1 MANDKDNKTF
11 TFETVAT
18 VVAALQSQ
26 GKTLGNREYELMAAL
41 DGTRSASSFEHSFRA
56 VKKRAQE
63 ISQKGGSKNGGKA
76 STEKPTPRKRAKAGS
91 TCGVLHASK
100 GSAKGCG
107 EDSLFHGLNDLISFA
122 NCSAGKS
129 KGDSEG
135 STDESDESPKKKVK
149 QEDKSGGNTFFS
161 EALGDLA

>member
-18 VVAALQSQ
+18 VVAALQSK
-26 GKTLGNREYELMAAL
+26 GKTLGNREYELMAEL

-56 VKKRAQE
+56 VEKRAQE
-63 ISQKGGSKNGGKA
+63 ISQNGASKNGGKA

-91 TCGVLHASK
+91 GGGVLHASK
-100 GSAKGCG
+100 GSTKG
-107 EDSLFHGLNDLISFA
+107 S
-122 NCSAGKS
+122 GKI
-129 KGDSEG
+129 KGDNEG
-135 STDESDESPKKKVK
+135 STEESPAKKVK

>member
-100 GSAKGCG
+100 GSANGC
-107 EDSLFHGLNDLISFA
+107 
-122 NCSAGKS
+122 GKS

-135 STDESDESPKKKVK
+135 SNEESDESPAKKVK